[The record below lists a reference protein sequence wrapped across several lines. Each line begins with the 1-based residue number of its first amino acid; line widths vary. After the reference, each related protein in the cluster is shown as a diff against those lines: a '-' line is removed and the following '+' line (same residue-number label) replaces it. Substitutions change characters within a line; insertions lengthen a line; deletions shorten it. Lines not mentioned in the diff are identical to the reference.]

1 MPAPTLPPLAELVAQ
16 ARTLLAAR
24 KDEESTASA
33 AADWLAG
40 LGGASKWGPLE
51 AELARVSALADS
63 EASRQ
68 RAASL
73 VRSLGGT
80 VAGVSGDAG
89 DAGARASANTV
100 ERATAESAA
109 EAYDAAAKG
118 ARAAA
123 QTAGAGFLAIP
134 GAKGLAVGLA
144 SLAVA
149 SVVGG
154 PAGVVVG
161 LLGLVAGYEVEK
173 HAA

>member
-1 MPAPTLPPLAELVAQ
+1 MPAPNLPPLAELVAQ

-33 AADWLAG
+33 AADWFAS

-51 AELARVSALADS
+51 SELARVSALADS

-80 VAGVSGDAG
+80 VIAYGSDVVSRDAQSGDAG
-89 DAGARASANTV
+89 DAGARASANTI
-100 ERATAESAA
+100 ERAVKETAK
-109 EAYDAAAKG
+109 DAAGNVWA
-118 ARAAA
+118 
-123 QTAGAGFLAIP
+123 LP

-149 SVVGG
+149 SAVGG

-161 LLGLVAGYEVEK
+161 LLGLVAGYEVE
-173 HAA
+173 HASR